1 MDQVG
6 DKRQAI
12 LDATLRL
19 ISANGF
25 HGTAMSK
32 VAKEAG
38 VSTGIIYHYFDS
50 KDELIYEL
58 YRDIKLKS
66 ARIMTHGYDES
77 HPIRTQIQHLLGNVI
92 RYSVEHPQEVAF
104 MEQYNRSPYYH
115 PDVDSTLSEAYKPFT
130 ICFAQATE
138 QRVIK
143 DLPYPV
149 ITAFTMDVATSLAQ
163 KQANGVIE
171 LTPEL
176 VDKVIEAA
184 WEAIRQ

>member
-1 MDQVG
+1 MDQVE

-19 ISANGF
+19 ISVKGF

-38 VSTGIIYHYFDS
+38 VSTGIIYHYFES

-58 YRDIKLKS
+58 YRDLKLKS
-66 ARIMTHGYDES
+66 ARIMTDGHDVTQPVRS
-77 HPIRTQIQHLLGNVI
+77 QIQHLLGNVI
-92 RYSVEHPQEVAF
+92 RYSVEHPQEVAY

-115 PDVDSTLSEAYKPFT
+115 PDVDSTLSEAYKPFAV
-130 ICFAQATE
+130 CFTHAKE
-138 QRVIK
+138 QKVIK
-143 DLPYPV
+143 DLPYAV
-149 ITAFTMDVATSLAQ
+149 ITAFTTDVATSLAQ
-163 KQANGVIE
+163 KQARGVIE
-171 LTPEL
+171 LTPKLIEQ
-176 VDKVIEAA
+176 VIEAA